1 MNYNEMRELLIN
13 KRRDITAQYICDH
26 KCTIKEAYEQ
36 LSKDKDLMK
45 QFEQYH
51 VGFSITTL
59 KRELDLPLKQS
70 NPKLYEQVRP
80 VIDGNRNNVITNK
93 TMSREEFACLV
104 VLKRDVVEGKSFRT
118 ILKELD
124 LSEGTVI
131 RMYREYKDQIELT
144 EEDYQKAKES
154 DLQMT
159 PHIQDKVSQ
168 VRSGLENRILSL
180 AQYAKQKNCNLQQL
194 SQYFHISETELKMTL
209 IELLPILDPDLY
221 ESLKLQL
228 GLENEVQ
235 KETEQMHH
243 RK

>member
-1 MNYNEMRELLIN
+1 MRELLIN
-13 KRRDITAQYICDH
+13 KRRDIAAQYICDH

-36 LSKDKDLMK
+36 LSKDEELMK
-45 QFEQYH
+45 QFKQYH

-59 KRELDLPLKQS
+59 KRELDLPLKQQ
-70 NPKLYEQVRP
+70 NPQLYQQVRP

-93 TMSREEFACLV
+93 TMSREEFARLV
-104 VLKRDVVEGKSFRT
+104 VLKRDIEGKSFRT

-131 RMYREYKDQIELT
+131 RMYREYKDQIELV

-154 DLQMT
+154 DLHMT

-168 VRSGLENRILSL
+168 ARSGIENRILSL
-180 AQYAKQKNCNLQQL
+180 AQYAKQKNWNLQQL

-209 IELLPILDPDLY
+209 IELLPIFDPDLY

-235 KETEQMHH
+235 TETEHMHH